1 MTGVHLKQGDELH
14 LKQVAEVH
22 LEQMTEVHLKQVVEV
37 NFLESNFE
45 GSLRRYSVRAKF
57 GEDSWE
63 TRYELTQS

>member
-45 GSLRRYSVRAKF
+45 GSLRRYWL
-57 GEDSWE
+57 G
-63 TRYELTQS
+63 LN